1 MVWAILVGN
10 TRAVAGL
17 LKEGKVL
24 RRLAVPTDSLGSDP
38 EARDWATLLRKLS
51 RAEGVVVASV
61 VPFLDRRLQKA
72 LLRSFGT
79 KPLFLTHRNAG
90 VRVRLTRPSE
100 AGADRLANALAARE
114 LFGSP
119 SIVVD
124 FGTGT
129 TFDVVDARGAYRGGA
144 ILPGPGTAL
153 RALKQFTAKIPLVP
167 FAKVSRA
174 LGRGTAEA
182 VRSGVYYGAVGA
194 TREILA
200 RLRKE
205 LGRKA
210 PAIATGGWCE
220 AFRGT
225 GLFDRVDR
233 DLTLKGLGIAWE
245 LHRDRKG

>member
-1 MVWAILVGN
+1 VIWAILVGN

-17 LKEGKVL
+17 LKDGKVL
-24 RRLAVPTDSLGSDP
+24 KRLVVPTDSLRSDQG
-38 EARDWATLLRKLS
+38 ARDWAALLGKLA
-51 RAEGVVVASV
+51 RTEGSVVASV
-61 VPFLDRRLQKA
+61 VPFLDRRIQKA
-72 LLRSFGT
+72 LLRSLGRA
-79 KPLFLTHRNAG
+79 PLFLTHRNAG
-90 VRVRLTRPSE
+90 VKVGLTRPSE

-129 TFDVVDARGAYRGGA
+129 TFDVVDAKGSYRGGA

-182 VRSGVYYGAVGA
+182 VRSGVYFGAVGA

-200 RLRKE
+200 RLRRE

-225 GLFDRVDR
+225 GLFSRVDR
-233 DLTLKGLGIAWE
+233 DLTLKGLEIAWKIQ
-245 LHRDRKG
+245 RDKKG